1 MWIKYLYIE
10 YIQYICRYILSIY
23 TYVYIRTYSKL
34 IVASG
39 LLLNNKV
46 DLPSKSRVKC
56 NELFQ
61 DRT

>member
-10 YIQYICRYILSIY
+10 YIQYICRYNIIY
-23 TYVYIRTYSKL
+23 IKYIYIRTYNKL